1 MRSVLLYSGACD
13 SQLKEHPERGVYVR
27 DLSMHSVHSVA
38 ECERII
44 EQGWRKRAVG
54 YTLMNKDSS
63 RSHSIFTIHLE
74 ICSTG
79 SCSYHQHVLIFTSSL
94 LFDLNDDV
102 QDDKQHQAVLTPQRI
117 APCSE

>member
-1 MRSVLLYSGACD
+1 MILLPELFEKHLSAAVFGVCD

-79 SCSYHQHVLIFTSSL
+79 EDMRVPFS
-94 LFDLNDDV
+94 D
-102 QDDKQHQAVLTPQRI
+102 
-117 APCSE
+117 

>member
-1 MRSVLLYSGACD
+1 
-13 SQLKEHPERGVYVR
+13 
-27 DLSMHSVHSVA
+27 MHTVHSVG

-44 EQGWRKRAVG
+44 EKGWRNRAVG

-79 SCSYHQHVLIFTSSL
+79 ELIISLSSL
-94 LFDLNDDV
+94 YLFSL
-102 QDDKQHQAVLTPQRI
+102 
-117 APCSE
+117 C